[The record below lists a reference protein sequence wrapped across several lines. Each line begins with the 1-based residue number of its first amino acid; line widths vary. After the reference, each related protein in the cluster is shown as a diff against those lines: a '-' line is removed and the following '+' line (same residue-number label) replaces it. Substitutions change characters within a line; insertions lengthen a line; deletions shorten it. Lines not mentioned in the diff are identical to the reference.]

1 MARVFSYLMEN
12 DLGEL
17 KDEAIFIDTSDTIK
31 KALEQIY
38 QKSKSKT
45 RISKT
50 AFEIA
55 LKQLI

>member
-1 MARVFSYLMEN
+1 MGN
-12 DLGEL
+12 DLSEITD
-17 KDEAIFIDTSDTIK
+17 KDVFKDTSNIIK
-31 KALEQIY
+31 KALENSY
-38 QKSKSKT
+38 AVNNSKT